1 LRTAGLSAD
10 SFWLS
15 CLTMTAQGGASGVDN
30 SVVNGF
36 PWWRLAV
43 VIDDWPLFR
52 LGLQAVLEPLG
63 VQAEEETE
71 AVSSPGER

>member
-1 LRTAGLSAD
+1 
-10 SFWLS
+10 
-15 CLTMTAQGGASGVDN
+15 
-30 SVVNGF
+30 VNGF

-52 LGLQAVLEPLG
+52 LGRQAVLEPLG